1 MSNKSIKPPYTTND
15 VFNLLLDSFRTKT
28 RVEFKGSCLKQEKI
42 SFDHGEVVNTY
53 SLWSK

>member
-28 RVEFKGSCLKQEKI
+28 RVEFEGSCLKQEKI